1 MLQSYRACGSPQR
14 RELLVLEFTTS
25 ICNTVATA
33 LVEFLLQMLRFLFQL
48 LALAVLQPILF
59 PQTHSRLFPCYSWD
73 FKQQQQLH
81 GYPTLMA
88 EAKICLQKEKY
99 SWDGAFLEHPAFTSA
114 SLKHISPS
122 RKDWVKSALQNKD
135 FTKLRGDESPRAA
148 AMEQQSQLVTPSP
161 SSAAAESRTCLH
173 TSANFKWF
181 YNQFA
186 RKKKKGTSSFSL
198 TAWKQVEKSEWQRS
212 ADDTY

>member
-135 FTKLRGDESPRAA
+135 FTKLRGWK
-148 AMEQQSQLVTPSP
+148 SQGCSHG
-161 SSAAAESRTCLH
+161 AAEPACNPLTFEC
-173 TSANFKWF
+173 
-181 YNQFA
+181 
-186 RKKKKGTSSFSL
+186 SSWGPHL
-198 TAWKQVEKSEWQRS
+198 PA
-212 ADDTY
+212 YLC

>member
-1 MLQSYRACGSPQR
+1 MLH
-14 RELLVLEFTTS
+14 
-25 ICNTVATA
+25 
-33 LVEFLLQMLRFLFQL
+33 FLFQL

-161 SSAAAESRTCLH
+161 SSAAAEGRTCLY

-186 RKKKKGTSSFSL
+186 RKKKKALHPFHSL
-198 TAWKQVEKSEWQRS
+198 HESRWRRVSDKEVLMIRTKTADSALGQQANNKWNFFTVYFWTVKMIGDRS
-212 ADDTY
+212 K

>member
-1 MLQSYRACGSPQR
+1 MLQSSTGPVGHRSAVSCSCSSLPR
-14 RELLVLEFTTS
+14 PSVIPWLLLWWS
-25 ICNTVATA
+25 
-33 LVEFLLQMLRFLFQL
+33 LLQMLHFLFQL

-73 FKQQQQLH
+73 FKQQLH

-161 SSAAAESRTCLH
+161 SSAAAEGRTCLH

-186 RKKKKGTSSFSL
+186 RKKKGTSSFSL